1 MDQDQL
7 ARFEALVLP
16 HLNAASNLAR
26 YLLRNASDADDVVQ
40 DACFRALRHFDGFRG
55 SDPASGRAWLLT
67 IVRNT
72 AFSWRRSR
80 RGMGPGA
87 ETIALEPD
95 DAVSATTAD
104 AAVLEDDAR
113 SAVARALDALPAE
126 FREVIVL
133 RELEGLSYKEMSDV
147 IGVPVGTVMSR
158 LSRARE
164 RLRVELGPPEM
175 EAS

>member
-1 MDQDQL
+1 MDRDQL

-26 YLLRNASDADDVVQ
+26 YLVRNAADADDVVQ

-55 SDPASGRAWLLT
+55 SDLASARAWLLA

-72 AFSWRRSR
+72 AFSWRRSH

-87 ETIALEPD
+87 DAVELEPD
-95 DAVSATTAD
+95 DAVSAATAD
-104 AAVLEDDAR
+104 AAVLQDDAR
-113 SAVARALDALPAE
+113 SSLARALDALPAE

-133 RELEGLSYKEMSDV
+133 RELEELSYKEMSDV

-158 LSRARE
+158 LSRARA
-164 RLRVELGPPEM
+164 RLRVVLTAPTT